1 MQILETFIA
10 ALIGSTIFYF
20 IKIPL
25 PWMLGSLSA
34 VLLWN
39 GYTKRKIVWPK
50 GIWYTGLIVV
60 GYTIGSTFT
69 QDTART
75 IMVQL
80 PVMTL
85 VTVIT
90 IFFNLMMGYLTYCKT
105 DISLAS
111 GLMGSIPGGLS
122 QIAALCTEIEDADLT
137 VVTFMQTARALSVVF
152 VVPFLAINGLG
163 GSFGGASSMIPNAL
177 VPMPDISWE
186 NGLLLTAIPLS
197 GYLAKRLHVPTPY
210 LLGPVIGTACFG
222 LAGFTIPPLP
232 RTWTNIAQLCI
243 GTYTGARMNM
253 EELKSCKQLVPF
265 TITSLTGLLLLSLGI
280 GWLLNYYFNIPLITA
295 FLSTAPGGIAEM
307 SLTAIQ
313 VHADLSI
320 IVAFQLFR
328 LLFILIIVPPV
339 LKWWLIREKVKEKL
353 V

>member
-1 MQILETFIA
+1 LRILETFIV

-50 GIWYTGLIVV
+50 GIWYAGLIVV

-75 IMVQL
+75 ILVQL
-80 PVMTL
+80 PVMAL
-85 VTVIT
+85 VTMIT
-90 IFFNLMMGYLTYCKT
+90 IFFNLLMGYLTYCKT

-137 VVTFMQTARALSVVF
+137 VVTFMQTARALSVAF

-163 GSFGGASSMIPNAL
+163 GSLSGGISSIPNTII
-177 VPMPDISWE
+177 PMPDFSLT
-186 NGLLLTAIPLS
+186 NGLLLLVIPLS
-197 GYLAKRLHVPTPY
+197 GYLAKRLHLPTPY
-210 LLGPVIGTACFG
+210 LLGPVIGAACLG
-222 LAGFTIPPLP
+222 LTGFAIPLLP
-232 RTWTNIAQLCI
+232 RTWTNVAQLCI

-253 EELKSCKQLVPF
+253 EELKSCKQLIPF
-265 TITSLTGLLLLSLGI
+265 TVTSLTGLLVLSLGI
-280 GWLLNYYFNIPLITA
+280 GWLLNYYSAIPLITA

-320 IVAFQLFR
+320 IVAYQLFR
-328 LLFILIIVPPV
+328 LLFILLIVPPV

>member
-1 MQILETFIA
+1 MRILETFIVA
-10 ALIGSTIFYF
+10 IIGSTIFYYS
-20 IKIPL
+20 KIPL

-50 GIWYTGLIVV
+50 GIWYAGLIVV

-80 PVMTL
+80 PVMAL
-85 VTVIT
+85 VTIIT
-90 IFFNLMMGYLTYCKT
+90 IFFNLLMGYLTYCKT

-122 QIAALCTEIEDADLT
+122 QIAALCTEIEGADLT

-163 GSFGGASSMIPNAL
+163 GNIGGTSALLPNAMAQ
-177 VPMPDISWE
+177 MPE
-186 NGLLLTAIPLS
+186 LTLHNGLLLVVIPLS
-197 GYLAKRLHVPTPY
+197 GYLAKRLHLPTPY

-222 LAGFTIPPLP
+222 LSGFAIPLLP

-253 EELKSCKQLVPF
+253 QELKSCKQLIPF

-280 GWLLNYYFNIPLITA
+280 GWLLNYYFQIPLITA

-313 VHADLSI
+313 VHANLSI

-328 LLFILIIVPPV
+328 LLFILLIVPPV
-339 LKWWLIREKVKEKL
+339 LKWWLMRAKVKEKL
-353 V
+353 G